1 MQHHR
6 HLILHHIHIH
16 THTQTPHTHHHPFSQ
31 IYDFPPPKM
40 TTGCKEVMDQKEEAF
55 ERAFYANPLPDVDA
69 LKRTV
74 CADIC
79 DSVSSSDK
87 TSRKPEVFV
96 NGEPVDTNARGD
108 ASEGAVPKKK
118 TKKKRRKKTKKK
130 KKKAK
135 KKAKE
140 EL

>member
-1 MQHHR
+1 
-6 HLILHHIHIH
+6 
-16 THTQTPHTHHHPFSQ
+16 
-31 IYDFPPPKM
+31 M
-40 TTGCKEVMDQKEEAF
+40 TIGCKEVMDQKEEAF

-74 CADIC
+74 CAEIC
-79 DSVSSSDK
+79 DSVSPSDK
-87 TSRKPEVFV
+87 ASRKPEVFV

-108 ASEGAVPKKK
+108 ASEGVAPKKK
-118 TKKKRRKKTKKK
+118 TKKKRRKKKKK
-130 KKKAK
+130 KKTK